1 MLDHIPGKE
10 MRTKHKEAI
19 YQLYKQAKFMS
30 SHLTVLHYIKESSIT
45 RVLQYNQPERAQPC
59 GTGPAYKLNNIQIN

>member
-10 MRTKHKEAI
+10 MRTKHKEDI

-30 SHLTVLHYIKESSIT
+30 SHLTVLHYIRESSIN
-45 RVLQYNQPERAQPC
+45 RVLQYN
-59 GTGPAYKLNNIQIN
+59 